1 MSGLR
6 GIFRTRKDT
15 GTVQPAPLVPPRPS
29 VDGWTLDGTPL
40 AATIP
45 RRDHREL
52 CTLLHGVAIGAD
64 TPYTYA
70 RAAELLEQHG
80 EAAQAHAVC
89 EAWFALPFANHPA
102 HSQASRALARQRD
115 RLGTRLL
122 ARPVASRPTGRFP
135 IRPLVPETVFGLPLH
150 VLAIHAVVVLVPLA
164 TIGVLL
170 MAVMPRTRPI
180 LRWPVLFVL
189 TAGLVS
195 VPVTTRSGLA
205 FKDRLVAGGSL
216 GGSAL
221 EKVTLHQ
228 QLGELVIWPTLA
240 AWLLTLAFLALE
252 RTRCRAA
259 AVSVVAALAVLASV
273 AATVQVV
280 RTGHAGATAVWNPGG

>member
-1 MSGLR
+1 
-6 GIFRTRKDT
+6 
-15 GTVQPAPLVPPRPS
+15 
-29 VDGWTLDGTPL
+29 
-40 AATIP
+40 
-45 RRDHREL
+45 
-52 CTLLHGVAIGAD
+52 
-64 TPYTYA
+64 
-70 RAAELLEQHG
+70 
-80 EAAQAHAVC
+80 
-89 EAWFALPFANHPA
+89 
-102 HSQASRALARQRD
+102 
-115 RLGTRLL
+115 
-122 ARPVASRPTGRFP
+122 
-135 IRPLVPETVFGLPLH
+135 VPETVFGLPLH

-252 RTRCRAA
+252 RTRRRAA